1 MFKFSK
7 KYQGRSAPKKRS
19 NTHTSKVSKKPIF
32 LGIGLV
38 TLIFVAVAI
47 YMLVQNFHAIF
58 TFEYSG
64 YAISGK
70 KITENLLGNNEEEEN
85 NKKNLFL
92 TRIQEQDKLYK
103 KVNDYF
109 VGETNKEEINLSY
122 PIYINNNTALY
133 NLSQDVKLITVDFQE
148 ISGYPNLTVSA
159 GIVYNQT
166 DLERIDEKEYIF
178 LRNENNIFTNL
189 KEITI
194 QTTANEYII
203 PINSNVFFDKTEIRY
218 YEVKKDMLCYKEI
231 KDIDTQSKIKIG
243 EKEVSYEELLTL
255 LKLNQEEKASNQEEI
270 VKEDTSDENEKKQE
284 KVEKEEPMV
293 EEPEVAEPGAYIKPE
308 VTCTNFKANV
318 YTASTELT
326 IKDPSNKILE
336 PVTFIFRKDGRIY
349 LRKTYTTSGSIEVKG
364 LSPNTSYEI
373 EGSYIYENE
382 AGQKVENTFYKDTIT
397 TTGFE
402 NLDPITLSFEN
413 GEIFSNKIQ
422 LKNLKIVSDLQ
433 NEAVKGIKRLEVE
446 IGDVIYK
453 LTGENL
459 RKFIAGEAILY
470 ETLDGMKSNQKVYY
484 TIKLYDNQGNELR
497 VENNTGET
505 RTSKQKPSV
514 TIRLNKQNVIEVEIG
529 LNLNNKDKVTLEN
542 YRYQI
547 TRPNGEMVKESGL
560 KESDNSIYLND
571 LDPNQYYTIT
581 IYASYD
587 LEDNKGKQENQIIG
601 QTVFATQPLS
611 TLGYLELNTNLIE
624 IQTAQGIVEIGINEN
639 RTDKRLIQI
648 LDEIKIEL
656 IEIGKYNGES
666 SGNDPEE
673 TREGN
678 IVETITITGEEL
690 QNLKQGQNKVQI
702 FENLISNTKYNLNI
716 TSKVKQGE
724 TIEEVAVTYSLKE
737 FVTLKMPAEIQM
749 KNLFVT
755 GDLIDFDV
763 RIEDIDKAVLTS
775 KVRMELRDEK
785 TNLIKLEEINTN
797 EDYVRKTIEKLETGK
812 TYTLSFYADQY
823 NEGNTDETYKANYL
837 LKELKIVTETG
848 ITGSIGITNLRRK
861 ATGKNL
867 VDVSSEVNW
876 YTQCFNTF
884 GYYGKEYNEK
894 ENILRLYAGNLS
906 NAYQT
911 YTYDLREYIGQT
923 VTISFKA
930 KKTSKLNAIY
940 LKNSKGGWNNI
951 WENYADKIK
960 IDEWTEIVKTL
971 QVGEEGYIGFGIQTA
986 SDCTEDNYLYLK
998 DLQIELGSEKTAYE
1012 PFQYKFQAELEVN
1025 LEDKKEEIAT
1035 NDYYLK
1041 IYENGELQ
1049 EEIRYEELV
1058 EMNEII
1064 GEKKEFIVNQDKQY
1078 KVELVVKIGEREY
1091 VLDSQEFET
1100 IGAKEIK
1107 GIKNKEEFLDL
1118 QPNGSYIV
1126 LGDID
1131 LTGGSGTQYRFGY
1144 ENRTEFNGQ
1153 IDFNGHTIIWDSKNA
1168 SDPIFHIIGKKG
1180 KLKNLILE
1188 IRLNHEIEKSIIG
1201 VLFYQNYGIVE
1212 NLKLNLTESIS
1223 LPNVGLKLLGQI
1235 NQNSGVI
1242 QNFIFHT
1249 EVPLYGAIGLSI
1261 GVNEN
1266 RGIMKNGYSYG
1277 EGIHAIY
1284 SSQNN
1289 RDTGGIAVTNTESGM
1304 IQNIYTLDPIQLD
1317 GKVRGEVV
1325 GNIVGSIR
1333 GNSIAKNNYSVG
1345 IGSNWPLSMGPV
1357 IGTINQGNV
1366 ENVHNNYYF
1375 ADVIVTN
1382 SHNLKTTDLALYD
1395 TTFQNQ
1401 ILNEENAFEVDE
1413 LVQQGYFPHLKM
1425 PDCMPVQEYISL
1437 PEVKDSDLADIVST
1451 EVLEQ
1456 GTNTVKVKFN
1466 VNNPSGETVTE
1477 IKIQN
1482 IECEILS
1489 QTYEDGKTEV
1499 IALLKNP
1506 IKYVSSYSLISVT
1519 TKGAYN
1525 LPYTRTFK
1533 ENERVIKVDLYREIH
1548 TISDWKEINISPTE
1562 NYKLMKDL
1570 NVIND
1575 NIEIAKDYSG
1585 KLDGANHTISNL
1597 RTPIFGKLIGEIR
1610 NLKINGVVLEAEDI
1624 VNDNLGIICAAG
1636 TGSILENIQINDVV
1650 LKLVNSNSGNLYA
1663 GGLIGEADNTKL
1675 QDCSISSVQISTNSR
1690 IGNLTVGGMLGKT
1703 QNITIQNSFVNKAMI
1718 QCNSVI
1724 QYNGVG
1730 GMIGNLMQ
1738 QMGGYTYGK
1747 IQNCYVTGEIKTDAS
1762 AVGGI
1767 VGKYNTL
1774 NIQNSYSYVNI
1785 QANDYIGGIAGLLEI
1800 KGGTE
1805 NSSIQQNISF
1815 GNLYSHLGNDV
1826 SVSRI
1831 VGNIEYRNNYAYE
1844 NQRIN
1849 GEISKNKL
1857 GAILLSGSQIMNLE
1871 SSDFGFS
1878 SAYDTSKLTEG
1889 YLPKLYS
1896 LDGTR
1901 LLDNQ
1906 EDILFVRNEPIS
1918 LENIEFERLDNNRI
1932 SVRVALNN
1940 PSSHTVKDIRVG
1952 GMDAKISNI
1961 TNQNG
1966 KTYVNFIGIPI
1977 KYYDSY
1983 QISEVIYEE
1992 NKEEKVQEI
2001 EGKIEVQF
2009 FKELYTYEDWQSIEE
2024 GTFQNYRLMADIDFA
2039 GKKDMKTNVGMNR
2052 LESPGE
2058 KHSLKNIEIEVNESS
2073 FGMIGTIKESMKN
2086 ISFENIKITNKNSE
2100 NRVGVI
2106 AMSSAD
2112 LENISWNHITIHAQ
2126 NMGEVGCIGYSDG
2139 ESMEQIDLNDIE
2151 IKAEVN
2157 AGGFIGKITI
2167 PNTDNITA
2175 DNIRVEGGNNVGGLM
2190 GGEIIQRKGYTMKNI
2205 TITNS
2210 NVIGN
2215 NYVGGVFARISGNMG
2230 NQSKNLKAEKT
2241 NVAGNSYVGGI
2252 AGNMLDGSEYY
2263 CNQVTIKGSGSYI
2276 GGIGGFFSGN
2286 RAFVTNSTIEGST
2299 SNSNYVGGI
2308 AGASNWNGMACRVEN
2323 SNIISKGSY
2332 VGGIFGITEN
2342 YSNTYEFYNYN
2353 SKVQGYSYVGGISG
2367 SQMLS
2372 LYQTYNNAEVIATGH
2387 TAGGVIGYLANQ
2399 DMTATYRVASIYD
2412 NYIAD
2417 AKIQA
2422 PMNVGGIIGEIAT
2435 DLYTVKDFYYS
2446 NYVEAEL
2453 ESEDPNN
2460 VSLGIGGRPDQN
2472 VHFKDNYYYQYSKI
2486 NGENPTPQNEIF
2498 ITQDQYLKEADLKEK
2513 STYINKLKWSENK
2526 FDFSSLERNKYP
2538 LLKNYPEQEG
2548 INLPKDS
2555 EHIVEENQETEN
2567 TINEQNKESNIA
2579 EISEIEKEL
2588 PYEVFSYAGNEIALY
2603 EDATIITAA
2612 NETKAKREER
2622 MYVKDGKLYVLD
2634 GSLPIKVDQVI
2645 LDSYNGKEYETILGT
2660 DGKLYDLKEPLHY
2673 PENFVN
2679 ENIKSITN
2687 NLHTEYK
2694 ITTVTYK
2701 DGSTLKFNYQT
2712 GEVLEENKVEKE
2724 ESIWEYIRKQLLKKQ
2739 DLIHID
2745 TTKYEESNEL
2755 ISQLEELPVEE
2766 AIKQKKEK
2774 DEGLQNTIEEDP
2786 ENNTTSI
2793 GNQKITSNVQDRYLT
2808 SYNSETQE
2816 FVVYKEEDLLNV
2828 NNTIVETEN
2837 EKIEKNNLTQYAVA
2851 NKTEL
2856 DNRYGIIWIAGIVIA
2871 ILIGLGILNRRKN
2884 K

>member
-7 KYQGRSAPKKRS
+7 KYQGVSAPKRRS
-19 NTHTSKVSKKPIF
+19 NTHTSKVNKKPIF

-47 YMLVQNFHAIF
+47 YMLVQSFHAIF

-70 KITENLLGNNEEEEN
+70 EITETLLGNNSEEDN
-85 NKKNLFL
+85 NKKSIFL
-92 TRIQEQDKLYK
+92 TKVNEQDKLYK
-103 KVNDYF
+103 KLNDYF
-109 VGETNKEEINLSY
+109 VGENKKEEINLNY

-133 NLSQDVKLITVDFQE
+133 NLSQDMKLITSDFE
-148 ISGYPNLTVSA
+148 EVSGYPSLTVSN
-159 GIVYNQT
+159 GIIYNES
-166 DLERIDEKEYIF
+166 DLERVDEKEYIF
-178 LRNENNIFTNL
+178 LKNESNIFTNL
-189 KEITI
+189 KEIKI
-194 QTTANEYII
+194 QTVANEYTI
-203 PINSNVFFDKTEIRY
+203 PVNSNIYFDKEEIRY
-218 YEVKKDMLCYKEI
+218 YEIKKDTLRYKEI
-231 KDIDTQSKIKIG
+231 KDMDAQTKIKIG
-243 EKEVSYEELLTL
+243 EKEVRYEELLTVL
-255 LKLNQEEKASNQEEI
+255 RLNQTENQVPTKEEI
-270 VKEDTSDENEKKQE
+270 IEEDTSKENERNQE
-284 KVEKEEPMV
+284 KVEKEEPEEQQEE
-293 EEPEVAEPGAYIKPE
+293 EEPQPGAYIKPE
-308 VTCTNFKANV
+308 VTCSAFKANV

-326 IKDPSNKILE
+326 IKDPSSKILE

-364 LSPNTSYEI
+364 LTPNTSYEI
-373 EGSYIYENE
+373 EGSYVYENE
-382 AGQKVENTFYKDTIT
+382 VGQKVENTFYKDTIT

-459 RKFIAGEAILY
+459 RKFINGEAILY
-470 ETLDGMKSNQKVYY
+470 ETLDGMKSNQKVHY

-497 VENNTGET
+497 VENNKGET

-514 TIRLNKQNVIEVEIG
+514 NIRLNKQNVIEVEIG
-529 LNLNNKDKVTLEN
+529 LNLNNKDNVSLEN

-547 TRPNGEMVKESGL
+547 TRPNGEIVKEAGL
-560 KESDNSIYLND
+560 KENDNSIYLND
-571 LDPNQYYTIT
+571 LDPNQYYTIMV
-581 IYASYD
+581 YASYD
-587 LEDNKGKQENQIIG
+587 LEDNKGKQENQVIG

-611 TLGYLELNTNLIE
+611 TLGYLELNTNLTDV
-624 IQTAQGIVEIGINEN
+624 QTDSGTVEIGINED

-656 IEIGKYNGES
+656 VELGKYEGGTSGVGE
-666 SGNDPEE
+666 
-673 TREGN
+673 TKEGN
-678 IVETITITGEEL
+678 IIETIIITGEEL
-690 QNLKQGQNKVQI
+690 RNLKQGEIKTQI
-702 FENLISNTKYNLNI
+702 FEDLISNTKYNLKI

-724 TIEEVAVTYSLKE
+724 TIEEIQVTYSLKE
-737 FVTLKMPAEIQM
+737 IVTLKMPAEVQM

-797 EDYVRKTIEKLETGK
+797 EDYIRKTIEKLETGK

-848 ITGSIGITNLRRK
+848 ITGSIGLTSLSRK
-861 ATGKNL
+861 GVGKNL
-867 VDVSSEVNW
+867 IDPSSEVNW
-876 YTQCFNTF
+876 YTKCFNAG

-894 ENILRLYAGNLS
+894 ENILSLYVGKTGNS
-906 NAYQT
+906 GQF
-911 YTYDLREYIGQT
+911 YTYDLRKYIGQT
-923 VTISFKA
+923 ITISFKA
-930 KKTSKLNAIY
+930 RKSGKLGQMRIQ
-940 LKNSKGGWNNI
+940 NSKTMWVNCT
-951 WENYADKIK
+951 ENYASELKT
-960 IDEWTEIVKTL
+960 DEWIEIVKTL
-971 QVGEEGYIGFGIQTA
+971 QVDQTGYLGFIMQAT
-986 SDCTEDNYLYLK
+986 SDCAEDTYVYFK
-998 DLQIELGSEKTAYE
+998 DLQIELGTKKTTYE
-1012 PFQYKFQAELEVN
+1012 PFKYKFQVDLEVN
-1025 LEDKKEEIAT
+1025 LEDKKEEIPT

-1041 IYENGELQ
+1041 IYQNGELK

-1058 EMNEII
+1058 ETNEVI
-1064 GEKKEFIVNQDKQY
+1064 GAKKEFIVDQDKQY
-1078 KVELVVKIGEREY
+1078 KIELVVKIGEREY
-1091 VLDSQEFET
+1091 VLDFQEFET
-1100 IGAKEIK
+1100 TGAKEIK
-1107 GIKNKEEFLDL
+1107 GIKNKEEFLDI
-1118 QPNGSYIV
+1118 QPNGNYIV
-1126 LGDID
+1126 LRNID
-1131 LTGGSGTQYRFGY
+1131 LTDGNGTQYLFG
-1144 ENRTEFNGQ
+1144 NDNMVFNGQ
-1153 IDFNGHTIIWDSKNA
+1153 IDFNGHTIIWDSKNTEK
-1168 SDPIFHIIGKKG
+1168 SIFYTIGEKG

-1188 IRLNHEIEKSIIG
+1188 IRLNHEIEKSIAG
-1201 VLFYQNYGIVE
+1201 VLFYNNYGTVE
-1212 NLKLNLTESIS
+1212 NLILNLIESVS
-1223 LPNVGLKLLGQI
+1223 LPNVNLKLLGNY
-1235 NQNSGVI
+1235 NQSSGMI

-1249 EVPLYGAIGLSI
+1249 EVPLYGAITLSI
-1261 GVNEN
+1261 GVGDN
-1266 RGIMKNGYSYG
+1266 RGIIKNGYSYG

-1289 RDTGGIAVTNTESGM
+1289 RDTGGIAVANTESGM
-1304 IQNIYTLDPIQLD
+1304 IQNVYTLDPIQLD
-1317 GKVRGEVV
+1317 GKVGIEVV
-1325 GNIVGSIR
+1325 GNIVGLVR

-1345 IGSNWPLSMGPV
+1345 IGSNWPLSTGPV
-1357 IGTINQGNV
+1357 IGSVSQGNK
-1366 ENVHNNYYF
+1366 ENAQNNYYF
-1375 ADVIVTN
+1375 ADIIVTN
-1382 SHNLKTTDLALYD
+1382 SYNLKTTDLALYD

-1413 LVQQGYFPHLKM
+1413 LIKQGYFPHIKM
-1425 PDCMPVQEYISL
+1425 PDCMPAQEYIPL
-1437 PEVKDSDLADIVST
+1437 PEVQDSDLADIVST

-1456 GTNTVKVKFN
+1456 GTDTVKVKFN

-1489 QTYEDGKTEV
+1489 QTYEKGKTEV

-1506 IKYVSSYSLISVT
+1506 IKYVSSYSLLSIT

-1525 LPYTRTFK
+1525 LPYTRNFK
-1533 ENERVIKVDLYREIH
+1533 ENERVIKVDLYREIY

-2215 NYVGGVFARISGNMG
+2215 NYVGGVFARISVNMG